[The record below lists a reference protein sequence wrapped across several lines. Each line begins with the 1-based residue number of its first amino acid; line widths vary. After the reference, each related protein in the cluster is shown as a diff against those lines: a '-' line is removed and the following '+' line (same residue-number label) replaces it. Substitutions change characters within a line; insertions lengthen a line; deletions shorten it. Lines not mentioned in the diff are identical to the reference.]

1 MKLKEILNY
10 IAGFL
15 VGGIITVQ
23 FIKEFNP
30 NDIMSWLFLIPIIGY
45 NVLLLIHL
53 IIRIRA
59 ENSDD

>member
-15 VGGIITVQ
+15 VGGIITVH
-23 FIKEFNP
+23 FIKDFDS
-30 NDIMSWLFLIPIIGY
+30 NDVMSWLFLTPIVGY

-53 IIRIRA
+53 IQRIRA
-59 ENSDD
+59 ENDD